1 MKILGRIKKSKV
13 LTAVMTAVLIFQ
25 SACPTGLAYAAQ
37 KSGVSAYAAGQTIDQ
52 ALGATKT
59 VESVLSQHEN
69 DEYYLTTPY
78 GNKGPHGEGG
88 AIDTWDCWKPKGEY
102 GSGAYMNCAGFVVAV
117 LRACGANTSII
128 GNYTAKDGYNRG
140 NETNASKWDEYC
152 RDNNA
157 VSYTFSSKEQM
168 LASGILEKGDI
179 IYMEPAD
186 WNHSNSDCH
195 IGFFWGSNSSE
206 DLFWHSS
213 SHADG
218 IVKGYFP
225 NSAGGN
231 VISKITPKYPVRYY
245 RVIKT
250 LHKGYLTL
258 HKDSS
263 NKTLTD
269 ANDCYSLAGAEYG
282 VYTDSNCSNKV
293 ATLTTNVSGNA
304 NTVSLN
310 PGRYYVKET
319 KAPKGYFTDSQ
330 VYTADVSGANRESS
344 PVKLSVSDNPANDPM
359 AMLLGKYDGQKTYNG
374 AGNLPQGSATLA
386 GAEFTVDYY
395 ATLDYKSYDDLKN
408 ADVKPTRSWTF
419 KTNENGI
426 ANFKADDFVSGDAFY
441 YNSNNDPCIPRGTVV
456 IRETKAPTGYVKS
469 DDVSFQKI
477 QENPTTGAV
486 RTYNVPEVAEQV
498 YRSDIEFTKK
508 ADNGSEH
515 LAGVPFKVTSLTT
528 GESHIAVTDENGY
541 FSSASSWNAHDSNTN
556 ANDWALTASDTID
569 STKLDA
575 NAGFWFGNNSALDG
589 NGTTSTSDAVK
600 ADNKLGALPFDT
612 YSIEELRCSANEGYA
627 LINTTVTV
635 TRDAKTIDL
644 GTFDDPE
651 PEIHTTAYDASDS
664 DHYVGVGTVKI
675 SDKVEY
681 SHLVA
686 GKTYTVIGELHDAAT
701 GDAVTVNGQAIT
713 AEKTFTAEDSAG
725 SVTLDYAFDSYDLKG
740 KTLVVYETLTD
751 AKGAKLAE
759 HRNKSDVSQQ
769 VTVLTPK
776 LSTSAVGDADNS
788 KSVTAEGDV
797 TVTDYVRYTG
807 LTAGQ
812 TYTLTGTLM
821 DKSTKKAFVDAD
833 GNPVTATAE
842 FTAEAESGTATV
854 TFTFN
859 ASSIKTG
866 TKLIAFETL
875 STNGIEIADH
885 KDINDIDQTVTVKA
899 PVIGTTA
906 VDAADGDKTVTG
918 EENVAVRD
926 TVHYNNVTPCKTYK
940 VIGTLYEKVL
950 DKNGKVTKKVFKD
963 KDGTPVTA
971 EANFTAEDSYGNVD
985 VTFYFDGSSLKEG
998 TSLVAFESLSYNDNE
1013 IASHADV
1020 NDSGQTVIIT
1030 KPKLS
1035 TTATDALDGDKN
1047 LIGEDNAT
1055 IVDTVHYMN
1064 VTPGKTYKV
1073 SGTLYEKVTDKD
1085 GKVTKKQLLDADGNP
1100 VTAETEFVPEDTY
1113 GTVDVTFAFDAS
1125 DLKAKDKVVAFESLS
1140 LNGKELASH
1149 ADIEDKSQTVTITK
1163 PTLSTTAVDGLDA
1176 DKNLIGEGDVTIVD
1190 TVKYKN
1196 VTPGKTYKV
1205 TGTLYEKVTDK
1216 DGKVTKKQLLDADGN
1231 PVTAETEFVPEDTY
1245 GTVDVTFAFDASDL
1259 KAKDK
1264 VVAFESLSLNGKEL
1278 ASHADIEDK
1287 SQTVTITKPEVGTT
1301 AKDGFDGNQTV
1312 VSDTEVS
1319 VVDTVK
1325 YKNVTPGKTYKVS
1338 GTLYE
1343 KVTDKDGK
1351 VTKKQLLDA
1360 DGNPVTAET
1369 EFVPEDTYGTV
1380 DVTFTFDG
1388 SLLKDNTPVVAFESL
1403 SYKDKE
1409 IASHSDIEDEDQTVT
1424 MHTSEIG
1431 TTATDKLDGDKTV
1444 IADAESTVTDKVE
1457 YDHVLTGKAY
1467 TMAGILM
1474 DAKTGLPVLTGEG
1487 AKKYTEDDLTKF
1499 TSGLM
1504 NVLGF
1509 QSNTYSI
1516 KVKDKD
1522 WGNGAAIVKNAD
1534 GSYTYDASERT
1545 ENKDG
1550 TWTIKT
1556 DTQTLTEQEDGTWK
1570 LTGLEGSGSATADG
1584 GTSFVRN
1591 IEETYKA
1598 DEVEVTDNGIDWSNA
1613 KKLPTASID
1622 LAKVKAYAEENKD
1635 LLSCLVY
1642 KTAEFTPEKESGS
1655 IDMDYTFNSN
1665 DVIDRLSGET
1675 KNLVV
1680 FEVMFKGSIEN
1691 ASDETPVSI
1700 VASECDKD
1708 NEGQTVKL
1716 APSTIGTT
1724 ATDKSDG
1731 DHELMAG
1738 KDAVITD
1745 EVKYEG
1751 LIPGKEYTLHATLM
1765 DKKTGEPLK
1774 VADKGVTAELKFTP
1788 NSESGTVS
1796 INLGEFDATSLDGHT
1811 LVVFE
1816 ELTKQSD
1823 IDGKTTD
1830 VTVAEHKDIND
1841 EGQSVTVTSTPA
1853 GSTYGKTGVD
1863 MTNIAIA
1870 IGILLIAA
1878 GCATAYGIKSR
1889 KTTKGD
1895 ADESAEDNTEA

>member
-25 SACPTGLAYAAQ
+25 SACPAGLAYAAQ
-37 KSGVSAYAAGQTIDQ
+37 KSGVSTYAAGQTIDQ

-78 GNKGPHGEGG
+78 GNKGPHGEDG
-88 AIDTWDCWKPKGEY
+88 AINTWDCWKPKGEY

-140 NETNASKWDEYC
+140 NEANASKWEYYC

-179 IYMEPAD
+179 IYMEPVD

-195 IGFFWGSNSSE
+195 IGFFWGSSSSE
-206 DLFWHSS
+206 DLYWHSS

-231 VISKITPKYPVRYY
+231 VISKITPKYPVSYY

-269 ANDCYSLAGAEYG
+269 TNDCYSLAGAEYG

-293 ATLTTNVSGNA
+293 ATLTTDESGNA
-304 NTVSLN
+304 NTVSLT

-456 IRETKAPTGYVKS
+456 IRETKAPAGYVKS

-486 RTYNVPEVAEQV
+486 RTYNVPKVAEQV

-508 ADNGSEH
+508 ADNGSAH

-556 ANDWALTASDTID
+556 ANDWALTASGTID

-575 NAGFWFGNNSALDG
+575 NAGFWFGNNSVLDG
-589 NGTTSTSDAVK
+589 NGTTATSDAVK

-612 YSIEELRCSANEGYA
+612 YSVEELRCTANEGYA
-627 LINTTVTV
+627 LVNTTVTV
-635 TRDAKTIDL
+635 SRNGASIDF
-644 GTFDDPE
+644 GTLDDPE

-664 DHYVGVGTVKI
+664 DHYIGVGTVKVT
-675 SDKVEY
+675 DKVEY

-725 SVTLDYAFDSYDLKG
+725 SVTLDYTFDSYDLKG

-759 HRNKSDVSQQ
+759 HRDKSDVSQQ

-776 LSTSAVGDADNS
+776 LSTSAVDDADNG

-812 TYTLTGTLM
+812 TYTLSGTLM
-821 DKSTKKAFVDAD
+821 DKSTKKAFVDAN
-833 GNPVTATAE
+833 GNPVTATTG
-842 FTAEAESGTATV
+842 FTADAESGIATA
-854 TFTFN
+854 TFTFD
-859 ASSIKTG
+859 ASGIKTG
-866 TKLIAFETL
+866 TKLVAFETI
-875 STNGIEIADH
+875 STNGIEIAVH

-899 PVIGTTA
+899 PIIGTTA

-926 TVHYNNVTPCKTYK
+926 TVHYNNVTPGKTYK

-950 DKNGKVTKKVFKD
+950 DKNGKVTKKAFKD
-963 KDGTPVTA
+963 KDGTPITA

-998 TSLVAFESLSYNDNE
+998 TSLVAFESLSYNDKE

-1055 IVDTVHYMN
+1055 IADTVHYMN

-1100 VTAETEFVPEDTY
+1100 VTAETEFVPETSFGD
-1113 GTVDVTFAFDAS
+1113 VDVTFTFDAS

-1163 PTLSTTAVDGLDA
+1163 PALSTTAVDGLDA
-1176 DKNLIGEGDVTIVD
+1176 DKNLIGEGDVSIVD

-1205 TGTLYEKVTDK
+1205 SGTLYEKVTDK
-1216 DGKVTKKQLLDADGN
+1216 DGKVAKKQLLDADGN
-1231 PVTAETEFVPEDTY
+1231 PVTAETEFVPDDTY
-1245 GTVDVTFAFDASDL
+1245 GTVDVTFTFDASDL

-1351 VTKKQLLDA
+1351 VAKKRLLDA

-1369 EFVPEDTYGTV
+1369 EFVPDDTYGTV

-1403 SYKDKE
+1403 SYKGKE
-1409 IASHSDIEDEDQTVT
+1409 IASHCDIEDEDQTVT
-1424 MHTSEIG
+1424 MHTFKIG
-1431 TTATDKLDGDKTV
+1431 TTAMDKLDGDKTV

-1457 YDHVLTGKAY
+1457 YDHVLTGKSY

-1474 DAKTGLPVLTGEG
+1474 DAKTGLPVLTCEG

-1509 QSNTYSI
+1509 QSNAYSI
-1516 KVKDKD
+1516 KVNGKD
-1522 WGNGAAIVKNAD
+1522 WGNGATIVKNAD

-1545 ENKDG
+1545 ENEDG
-1550 TWTIKT
+1550 TWTAKT

-1570 LTGLEGSGSATADG
+1570 LTGQEGSGSGTADG
-1584 GTSFVRN
+1584 GTSSVRN

-1598 DEVEVTDNGIDWSNA
+1598 DEIEVTDNGIDWSNA

-1655 IDMDYTFNSN
+1655 IDMDFTFNSN

-1716 APSTIGTT
+1716 APSAIGTT

-1796 INLGEFDATSLDGHT
+1796 IDLGEFDATSLDGHT

-1823 IDGKTTD
+1823 IDGKATD

>member
-37 KSGVSAYAAGQTIDQ
+37 KSGVSAYAAGQAIDQ

-117 LRACGANTSII
+117 LRACGADTSII

-179 IYMEPAD
+179 IYMEPVD

-195 IGFFWGSNSSE
+195 IGFFWGGNSSE

-269 ANDCYSLAGAEYG
+269 GNDCYSLAGAEYG

-293 ATLTTNVSGNA
+293 ATLTTNVNGNA

-359 AMLLGKYDGQKTYNG
+359 SMLLGKYDGQKTYNG

-419 KTNENGI
+419 STDSNGFCSFDT
-426 ANFKADDFVSGDAFY
+426 AHFVSGDAFWY
-441 YNSNNDPCIPRGTVV
+441 RLDGTPALPRGTVV
-456 IRETKAPTGYVKS
+456 IRETKAPMGYVKS
-469 DDVSFQKI
+469 DEVSFQKI
-477 QENPTTGAV
+477 QENNSVEGV
-486 RTYNVPEVAEQV
+486 ITYNVPEVAEQV

-575 NAGFWFGNNSALDG
+575 NAGFWFGNNSVLDG

-627 LINTTVTV
+627 LIDTTVTV

-686 GKTYTVIGELHDAAT
+686 GKTYTVTGELHDAAT

-759 HRNKSDVSQQ
+759 HRDKSDVSQQ

-821 DKSTKKAFVDAD
+821 DKSTKKDFVDTD

-842 FTAEAESGTATV
+842 FTADAESGTATV

-859 ASSIKTG
+859 ASGIKTG
-866 TKLIAFETL
+866 TKLVAFETVA
-875 STNGIEIADH
+875 TNGIEIADH

-926 TVHYNNVTPCKTYK
+926 TVHYNNVTPGKTYK
-940 VIGTLYEKVL
+940 VTGTLYEKVL

-998 TSLVAFESLSYNDNE
+998 TSLVAFESLFYNDNE

-1055 IVDTVHYMN
+1055 MVDTVHYMN

-1085 GKVTKKQLLDADGNP
+1085 GKATKKQLLDADGNP

-1113 GTVDVTFAFDAS
+1113 GTVDVTFTFDAS

-1176 DKNLIGEGDVTIVD
+1176 DKNLIGEGDVTI
-1190 TVKYKN
+1190 
-1196 VTPGKTYKV
+1196 
-1205 TGTLYEKVTDK
+1205 
-1216 DGKVTKKQLLDADGN
+1216 
-1231 PVTAETEFVPEDTY
+1231 
-1245 GTVDVTFAFDASDL
+1245 
-1259 KAKDK
+1259 
-1264 VVAFESLSLNGKEL
+1264 
-1278 ASHADIEDK
+1278 
-1287 SQTVTITKPEVGTT
+1287 
-1301 AKDGFDGNQTV
+1301 
-1312 VSDTEVS
+1312 
-1319 VVDTVK
+1319 VDTVK

-1545 ENKDG
+1545 ENEDG
-1550 TWTIKT
+1550 TWTVKT

-1584 GTSFVRN
+1584 GTNSVRN

>member
-128 GNYTAKDGYNRG
+128 GNYTANDGYNRG

-419 KTNENGI
+419 STDSNGFCSFDI
-426 ANFKADDFVSGDAFY
+426 AHFVSGDAFWY
-441 YNSNNDPCIPRGTVV
+441 RLDGTPALPRGTVV
-456 IRETKAPTGYVKS
+456 IRETKAPMGYVKS
-469 DDVSFQKI
+469 DEVSFQKI
-477 QENPTTGAV
+477 QENNSVEGV
-486 RTYNVPEVAEQV
+486 ITYNVPEVAEQV

-575 NAGFWFGNNSALDG
+575 NAGFWFGNNSVLDG
-589 NGTTSTSDAVK
+589 TAPTSTSDAVK

-627 LINTTVTV
+627 LIDTTVTV

-759 HRNKSDVSQQ
+759 HRDKSDVSQQ

-776 LSTSAVGDADNS
+776 LSTSAVGDANNS

-859 ASSIKTG
+859 ASGIKTG

-926 TVHYNNVTPCKTYK
+926 TVHYNNVTPGKTYK
-940 VIGTLYEKVL
+940 VIGALYEKVL

-1020 NDSGQTVIIT
+1020 NDSGQTVI
-1030 KPKLS
+1030 
-1035 TTATDALDGDKN
+1035 
-1047 LIGEDNAT
+1047 
-1055 IVDTVHYMN
+1055 
-1064 VTPGKTYKV
+1064 
-1073 SGTLYEKVTDKD
+1073 
-1085 GKVTKKQLLDADGNP
+1085 
-1100 VTAETEFVPEDTY
+1100 
-1113 GTVDVTFAFDAS
+1113 
-1125 DLKAKDKVVAFESLS
+1125 
-1140 LNGKELASH
+1140 
-1149 ADIEDKSQTVTITK
+1149 ITK

-1550 TWTIKT
+1550 TWTVKT

-1823 IDGKTTD
+1823 IDGKATD

-1895 ADESAEDNTEA
+1895 ADENAEDNTEA

>member
-37 KSGVSAYAAGQTIDQ
+37 KSGVSAYSAGQTIDQ

-117 LRACGANTSII
+117 LRACGADTSII

-293 ATLTTNVSGNA
+293 ATLTTNASGNA

-359 AMLLGKYDGQKTYNG
+359 SMLLGKFDGQKTYNG

-395 ATLDYKSYDDLKN
+395 ATLDYKSYDDLKK
-408 ADVKPTRSWTF
+408 ADIESTRSWTF
-419 KTNENGI
+419 KTD
-426 ANFKADDFVSGDAFY
+426 ADGFSYFGTEPFVSGDAFF
-441 YNSNNDPCIPRGTVV
+441 YNGQNNICIPRGTVV
-456 IRETKAPTGYVKS
+456 IRETKAPAGYVKS

-477 QENPTTGAV
+477 QENPTTEAV
-486 RTYNVPEVAEQV
+486 RTYNVPKVAEQV

-508 ADNGSEH
+508 ADNGSAH

-575 NAGFWFGNNSALDG
+575 NAGFWFGNNSVLDG

-612 YSIEELRCSANEGYA
+612 YSVEELRCSANEGYA

-759 HRNKSDVSQQ
+759 HRDKSDVSQQ

-788 KSVTAEGDV
+788 KSVTAEDDV

-821 DKSTKKAFVDAD
+821 DKSTKKAFMDAD
-833 GNPVTATAE
+833 GTPVTATAE
-842 FTAEAESGTATV
+842 FTAEAESGTTTV
-854 TFTFN
+854 TFTFD
-859 ASSIKTG
+859 ASGIKTG
-866 TKLIAFETL
+866 TKLVAFETVA
-875 STNGIEIADH
+875 TNGIEIADH

-926 TVHYNNVTPCKTYK
+926 TVHYNNVTPGKTYK
-940 VIGTLYEKVL
+940 VTGTLYEKVL

-963 KDGTPVTA
+963 KNGTPVTA

-998 TSLVAFESLSYNDNE
+998 TSLVAFESLSHNDKE

-1085 GKVTKKQLLDADGNP
+1085 GKVSKKQLLDADGNP
-1100 VTAETEFVPEDTY
+1100 VTAETEFVPDDTY

-1149 ADIEDKSQTVTITK
+1149 ADIEDKSQTVI
-1163 PTLSTTAVDGLDA
+1163 
-1176 DKNLIGEGDVTIVD
+1176 
-1190 TVKYKN
+1190 
-1196 VTPGKTYKV
+1196 
-1205 TGTLYEKVTDK
+1205 
-1216 DGKVTKKQLLDADGN
+1216 
-1231 PVTAETEFVPEDTY
+1231 
-1245 GTVDVTFAFDASDL
+1245 
-1259 KAKDK
+1259 
-1264 VVAFESLSLNGKEL
+1264 
-1278 ASHADIEDK
+1278 
-1287 SQTVTITKPEVGTT
+1287 ITKPEVGTT
-1301 AKDGFDGNQTV
+1301 AKDGLDGNKTV

-1343 KVTDKDGK
+1343 KVTAKDGK
-1351 VTKKQLLDA
+1351 VSKKQLLDA

-1369 EFVPEDTYGTV
+1369 EFVPDDTYGTV

-1487 AKKYTEDDLTKF
+1487 AKKYTEDDLIKF

-1545 ENKDG
+1545 ENEDG
-1550 TWTIKT
+1550 TWTVKT

>member
-128 GNYTAKDGYNRG
+128 GNYTAMDGYNRG

-344 PVKLSVSDNPANDPM
+344 PVKLSVSDNPANDPI

-575 NAGFWFGNNSALDG
+575 NAGFWFGNNSVLDG

-612 YSIEELRCSANEGYA
+612 YSVEELRCSANEGYA

-759 HRNKSDVSQQ
+759 HRDKSDVSQQ

-854 TFTFN
+854 TFTFD
-859 ASSIKTG
+859 ASGIKTG
-866 TKLIAFETL
+866 TKLVAFETVA
-875 STNGIEIADH
+875 TNGIEIADH

-926 TVHYNNVTPCKTYK
+926 TVHYNNVTPGKTYK

-1205 TGTLYEKVTDK
+1205 
-1216 DGKVTKKQLLDADGN
+1216 
-1231 PVTAETEFVPEDTY
+1231 
-1245 GTVDVTFAFDASDL
+1245 
-1259 KAKDK
+1259 
-1264 VVAFESLSLNGKEL
+1264 
-1278 ASHADIEDK
+1278 
-1287 SQTVTITKPEVGTT
+1287 
-1301 AKDGFDGNQTV
+1301 
-1312 VSDTEVS
+1312 
-1319 VVDTVK
+1319 
-1325 YKNVTPGKTYKVS
+1325 S

-1409 IASHSDIEDEDQTVT
+1409 IASHSDIEDEDQTIT

-1545 ENKDG
+1545 ENEDG
-1550 TWTIKT
+1550 TWTVKT

-1570 LTGLEGSGSATADG
+1570 LTGLEGSGSGTADG

-1591 IEETYKA
+1591 IKETYKA

-1823 IDGKTTD
+1823 IDGKATD

-1895 ADESAEDNTEA
+1895 ADENAEDNTEA

>member
-102 GSGAYMNCAGFVVAV
+102 GSGAYMNCTGFVVAV

-128 GNYTAKDGYNRG
+128 GNYTAMDGYNRG

-293 ATLTTNVSGNA
+293 ATLTTNASGNA

-359 AMLLGKYDGQKTYNG
+359 SMLLGKFDGQKTYNG

-408 ADVKPTRSWTF
+408 ADVKPMRSWTF
-419 KTNENGI
+419 STDSNGFCSFDI
-426 ANFKADDFVSGDAFY
+426 AHFVSGDAFWY
-441 YNSNNDPCIPRGTVV
+441 RLDGTPALPRGTVV
-456 IRETKAPTGYVKS
+456 IRETKAPMGYVKS
-469 DDVSFQKI
+469 DEVSFQKI
-477 QENPTTGAV
+477 QENNSVEGV
-486 RTYNVPEVAEQV
+486 ITYNAPEVAEQV

-508 ADNGSEH
+508 ADNGSDR

-575 NAGFWFGNNSALDG
+575 NAGFWFGNNSVLDG

-612 YSIEELRCSANEGYA
+612 YSVEELRCSANEGYA

-759 HRNKSDVSQQ
+759 HRDKSDVSQQ

-854 TFTFN
+854 TFTFD
-859 ASSIKTG
+859 ASGIKTG
-866 TKLIAFETL
+866 TKLVAFETVA
-875 STNGIEIADH
+875 TNGIEIADH

-926 TVHYNNVTPCKTYK
+926 TVHYNNVTPGKTYK

-998 TSLVAFESLSYNDNE
+998 TSLVACESLSYNDNE

-1035 TTATDALDGDKN
+1035 TTATDALNGDKN

-1176 DKNLIGEGDVTIVD
+1176 DKNLIGEGDVTI
-1190 TVKYKN
+1190 
-1196 VTPGKTYKV
+1196 
-1205 TGTLYEKVTDK
+1205 
-1216 DGKVTKKQLLDADGN
+1216 
-1231 PVTAETEFVPEDTY
+1231 
-1245 GTVDVTFAFDASDL
+1245 
-1259 KAKDK
+1259 
-1264 VVAFESLSLNGKEL
+1264 
-1278 ASHADIEDK
+1278 
-1287 SQTVTITKPEVGTT
+1287 
-1301 AKDGFDGNQTV
+1301 
-1312 VSDTEVS
+1312 
-1319 VVDTVK
+1319 VDTVK

-1504 NVLGF
+1504 SVLGF

-1550 TWTIKT
+1550 TWTVKT

>member
-117 LRACGANTSII
+117 LRACGADTSII

-157 VSYTFSSKEQM
+157 VSYTFGSKEQM

-293 ATLTTNVSGNA
+293 ATLTTNASGNA

-359 AMLLGKYDGQKTYNG
+359 SMLLGKYDGQKTYNG

-419 KTNENGI
+419 STDSNGFCSFDT
-426 ANFKADDFVSGDAFY
+426 AHFVSGDAFWY
-441 YNSNNDPCIPRGTVV
+441 RLDGTPALPRGTVV
-456 IRETKAPTGYVKS
+456 IRETKAPMGYVKS
-469 DDVSFQKI
+469 DEVSFQKI
-477 QENPTTGAV
+477 QENNSVEGV
-486 RTYNVPEVAEQV
+486 ITYNVPEVAEQV

-575 NAGFWFGNNSALDG
+575 NAGFWFGNNSVLDG

-612 YSIEELRCSANEGYA
+612 YSVEELRCSANEGYA

-759 HRNKSDVSQQ
+759 HRDKSDVSQQ

-842 FTAEAESGTATV
+842 FTADAESGTATV
-854 TFTFN
+854 TFTFD
-859 ASSIKTG
+859 ASGIKTG
-866 TKLIAFETL
+866 TKLVAFETVA
-875 STNGIEIADH
+875 TNGIEIADH

-926 TVHYNNVTPCKTYK
+926 TVHYNNVTPGKTYK

-1205 TGTLYEKVTDK
+1205 
-1216 DGKVTKKQLLDADGN
+1216 
-1231 PVTAETEFVPEDTY
+1231 
-1245 GTVDVTFAFDASDL
+1245 
-1259 KAKDK
+1259 
-1264 VVAFESLSLNGKEL
+1264 
-1278 ASHADIEDK
+1278 
-1287 SQTVTITKPEVGTT
+1287 
-1301 AKDGFDGNQTV
+1301 
-1312 VSDTEVS
+1312 
-1319 VVDTVK
+1319 
-1325 YKNVTPGKTYKVS
+1325 S

-1545 ENKDG
+1545 ENEDG
-1550 TWTIKT
+1550 TWTVKT

-1584 GTSFVRN
+1584 GTSSVRN

>member
-117 LRACGANTSII
+117 LRACGADTSII

-157 VSYTFSSKEQM
+157 VSYTFGSKEQM

-293 ATLTTNVSGNA
+293 ATLTTNASGNA

-359 AMLLGKYDGQKTYNG
+359 SMLLGKYDGQKTYNG

-419 KTNENGI
+419 STDSNGFCSFDI
-426 ANFKADDFVSGDAFY
+426 AHFVSGDAFWY
-441 YNSNNDPCIPRGTVV
+441 RLDGTPALPRGTVV
-456 IRETKAPTGYVKS
+456 IRETKAPMGYVKS
-469 DDVSFQKI
+469 DEVSFQKI
-477 QENPTTGAV
+477 QENNSVEGV
-486 RTYNVPEVAEQV
+486 ITYNAPEVAEQV

-508 ADNGSEH
+508 ADNGSDR

-575 NAGFWFGNNSALDG
+575 NAGFWFGNNSVLDG

-612 YSIEELRCSANEGYA
+612 YSVEELRCSANEGYA

-759 HRNKSDVSQQ
+759 HRDKSDVSQQ
-769 VTVLTPK
+769 VTVFTPK
-776 LSTSAVGDADNS
+776 LSTSAVSDADNS

-821 DKSTKKAFVDAD
+821 DKSTKKAIVDAD

-842 FTAEAESGTATV
+842 FTADAESGTATV
-854 TFTFN
+854 TFTFD
-859 ASSIKTG
+859 ASGIKTG
-866 TKLIAFETL
+866 TKLVAFETVA
-875 STNGIEIADH
+875 TNGIEIADH

-926 TVHYNNVTPCKTYK
+926 TVHYNNVTPGKTYK

-1205 TGTLYEKVTDK
+1205 
-1216 DGKVTKKQLLDADGN
+1216 
-1231 PVTAETEFVPEDTY
+1231 
-1245 GTVDVTFAFDASDL
+1245 
-1259 KAKDK
+1259 
-1264 VVAFESLSLNGKEL
+1264 
-1278 ASHADIEDK
+1278 
-1287 SQTVTITKPEVGTT
+1287 
-1301 AKDGFDGNQTV
+1301 
-1312 VSDTEVS
+1312 
-1319 VVDTVK
+1319 
-1325 YKNVTPGKTYKVS
+1325 S

-1545 ENKDG
+1545 ENEDG
-1550 TWTIKT
+1550 TWTVKT

-1584 GTSFVRN
+1584 GTSSVRN

-1823 IDGKTTD
+1823 IDGKATD

-1895 ADESAEDNTEA
+1895 ADENAEDNTEA

>member
-102 GSGAYMNCAGFVVAV
+102 GSGAYMNCTGFVVAV

-128 GNYTAKDGYNRG
+128 GNYTANDGYNRG
-140 NETNASKWDEYC
+140 NETNALKWDEYC

-293 ATLTTNVSGNA
+293 ATLTTNASGNA

-359 AMLLGKYDGQKTYNG
+359 SMLLGKFDGQKTYNG

-408 ADVKPTRSWTF
+408 ADVKPMRSWTF
-419 KTNENGI
+419 STDSNGFCSFDI
-426 ANFKADDFVSGDAFY
+426 AHFVSGDAFWY
-441 YNSNNDPCIPRGTVV
+441 RLDGTPALPRGTVV
-456 IRETKAPTGYVKS
+456 IRETKAPMGYVKS
-469 DDVSFQKI
+469 DEVSFQKI
-477 QENPTTGAV
+477 QENNSVEGV
-486 RTYNVPEVAEQV
+486 ITYNAPEVAEQV

-508 ADNGSEH
+508 ADNGSDR

-575 NAGFWFGNNSALDG
+575 NAGFWFGNNSVLDG

-612 YSIEELRCSANEGYA
+612 YSVEELRCSANEGYA

-759 HRNKSDVSQQ
+759 HRDKSDVSQQ

-854 TFTFN
+854 TFTFD
-859 ASSIKTG
+859 ASGIKTG
-866 TKLIAFETL
+866 TKLVAFETVA
-875 STNGIEIADH
+875 TNGIEIADH

-926 TVHYNNVTPCKTYK
+926 TVHYNNVTPGKTYK

-1100 VTAETEFVPEDTY
+1100 VTAETEFVPETAFGD
-1113 GTVDVTFAFDAS
+1113 VDVTF
-1125 DLKAKDKVVAFESLS
+1125 
-1140 LNGKELASH
+1140 
-1149 ADIEDKSQTVTITK
+1149 T
-1163 PTLSTTAVDGLDA
+1163 
-1176 DKNLIGEGDVTIVD
+1176 
-1190 TVKYKN
+1190 
-1196 VTPGKTYKV
+1196 
-1205 TGTLYEKVTDK
+1205 
-1216 DGKVTKKQLLDADGN
+1216 
-1231 PVTAETEFVPEDTY
+1231 
-1245 GTVDVTFAFDASDL
+1245 FDASDL

-1504 NVLGF
+1504 SVLGF

-1545 ENKDG
+1545 ENADG
-1550 TWTIKT
+1550 TWTVKT

-1823 IDGKTTD
+1823 IDGKATD

-1895 ADESAEDNTEA
+1895 ADENAEDNTEA

>member
-128 GNYTAKDGYNRG
+128 GNYTANDGYNRG
-140 NETNASKWDEYC
+140 NETNAFKWDEYC

-293 ATLTTNVSGNA
+293 ATLTTNASGNA

-359 AMLLGKYDGQKTYNG
+359 SMLLGKYDGQKTYNG

-395 ATLDYKSYDDLKN
+395 ATLDYKCYDDLKN
-408 ADVKPTRSWTF
+408 ADVKPMRSWTF
-419 KTNENGI
+419 STDSNGFCSFDI
-426 ANFKADDFVSGDAFY
+426 AHFVSGDAFWY
-441 YNSNNDPCIPRGTVV
+441 RLDGTPALPRGTVV
-456 IRETKAPTGYVKS
+456 IRETKAPMGYVKS
-469 DDVSFQKI
+469 DEVSFQKI
-477 QENPTTGAV
+477 QENNSVEGV
-486 RTYNVPEVAEQV
+486 ITYNAPEVAEQV

-508 ADNGSEH
+508 ADNGSDR

-575 NAGFWFGNNSALDG
+575 NAGFWFGNNSVLDG

-612 YSIEELRCSANEGYA
+612 YSVEELRCSANEGYA

-759 HRNKSDVSQQ
+759 HRDKSDVSQQ

-854 TFTFN
+854 TFTFD
-859 ASSIKTG
+859 ASGIKTG
-866 TKLIAFETL
+866 TKLVAFETVA
-875 STNGIEIADH
+875 TNGIEIADH

-926 TVHYNNVTPCKTYK
+926 TVHYNNVTPGKTYK

-1504 NVLGF
+1504 SVLGF

-1550 TWTIKT
+1550 TWTVKT

-1823 IDGKTTD
+1823 IDGKATD

>member
-25 SACPTGLAYAAQ
+25 SACPAGLAYAAQ
-37 KSGVSAYAAGQTIDQ
+37 KSGVSTYAAGQTIDQ

-78 GNKGPHGEGG
+78 GNKGPHGEDG
-88 AIDTWDCWKPKGEY
+88 AINTWDCWKPKGEY

-140 NETNASKWDEYC
+140 NEANASKWENYC

-179 IYMEPAD
+179 IYMEPVD

-195 IGFFWGSNSSE
+195 IGFFWGSSSSE
-206 DLFWHSS
+206 DLYWHSS

-231 VISKITPKYPVRYY
+231 VISKITPKYPVSYY

-269 ANDCYSLAGAEYG
+269 TNDCYSLAGAEYG

-293 ATLTTNVSGNA
+293 ATLTTDESGNA
-304 NTVSLN
+304 NTVSLT

-456 IRETKAPTGYVKS
+456 IRETKAPAGYVKS

-486 RTYNVPEVAEQV
+486 RTYNVPKVAEQV

-508 ADNGSEH
+508 ADNGSAH

-556 ANDWALTASDTID
+556 ANDWALTASGTID

-575 NAGFWFGNNSALDG
+575 NAGFWFGNNSVLDG
-589 NGTTSTSDAVK
+589 NGTTATSDAVK

-612 YSIEELRCSANEGYA
+612 YSVEELRCTANEGYA
-627 LINTTVTV
+627 LVNTTVTV
-635 TRDAKTIDL
+635 SRNGASIDF
-644 GTFDDPE
+644 GTLDDPE

-664 DHYVGVGTVKI
+664 DHYIGVGTVKVT
-675 SDKVEY
+675 DKVEY

-725 SVTLDYAFDSYDLKG
+725 SVTLDYTFDSYDLKG

-759 HRNKSDVSQQ
+759 HRDKSDVSQQ

-776 LSTSAVGDADNS
+776 LSTSAVDDADNG

-812 TYTLTGTLM
+812 TYTLSGTLM
-821 DKSTKKAFVDAD
+821 DKSTKKAFVDAN
-833 GNPVTATAE
+833 GNPVTATTG
-842 FTAEAESGTATV
+842 FTADAESGIATA
-854 TFTFN
+854 TFTFD
-859 ASSIKTG
+859 ASGIKTG
-866 TKLIAFETL
+866 TKLVAFETI
-875 STNGIEIADH
+875 STNGIEIAVH

-899 PVIGTTA
+899 PIIGTTA

-926 TVHYNNVTPCKTYK
+926 TVHYNNVTPGKTYK

-950 DKNGKVTKKVFKD
+950 DKNGKVTKKAFKD
-963 KDGTPVTA
+963 KDGTPITA

-998 TSLVAFESLSYNDNE
+998 TSLVAFESLSYNDKE

-1055 IVDTVHYMN
+1055 IADTVHYMN

-1085 GKVTKKQLLDADGNP
+1085 GKVAKKQLLDADGNP
-1100 VTAETEFVPEDTY
+1100 VTAETEFVPDDTY
-1113 GTVDVTFAFDAS
+1113 GTVDVTFTFDAS

-1163 PTLSTTAVDGLDA
+1163 PALSTTAVDGLDA
-1176 DKNLIGEGDVTIVD
+1176 DKNLIGEGDVSI
-1190 TVKYKN
+1190 
-1196 VTPGKTYKV
+1196 
-1205 TGTLYEKVTDK
+1205 
-1216 DGKVTKKQLLDADGN
+1216 
-1231 PVTAETEFVPEDTY
+1231 
-1245 GTVDVTFAFDASDL
+1245 
-1259 KAKDK
+1259 
-1264 VVAFESLSLNGKEL
+1264 
-1278 ASHADIEDK
+1278 
-1287 SQTVTITKPEVGTT
+1287 
-1301 AKDGFDGNQTV
+1301 
-1312 VSDTEVS
+1312 
-1319 VVDTVK
+1319 VDTVK

-1351 VTKKQLLDA
+1351 VAKKQLLDA

-1369 EFVPEDTYGTV
+1369 EFVPDDTYGTV

-1403 SYKDKE
+1403 SYKGKE

-1424 MHTSEIG
+1424 MHTSKIG
-1431 TTATDKLDGDKTV
+1431 TTAMDKLDGDKTV

-1457 YDHVLTGKAY
+1457 YDHVLTGKSY

-1474 DAKTGLPVLTGEG
+1474 DAKTGLPVLTCEG

-1509 QSNTYSI
+1509 QSNAYSI
-1516 KVKDKD
+1516 KVNGKD
-1522 WGNGAAIVKNAD
+1522 WGNGATIVKNAD

-1545 ENKDG
+1545 ENEDG
-1550 TWTIKT
+1550 TWTAKT

-1570 LTGLEGSGSATADG
+1570 LTGQEGSGSGTADG
-1584 GTSFVRN
+1584 GTSSVRN

-1598 DEVEVTDNGIDWSNA
+1598 DEIEVTDNGIDWSNA

-1655 IDMDYTFNSN
+1655 IDMDFTFNSN

-1716 APSTIGTT
+1716 APSAIGTT

-1796 INLGEFDATSLDGHT
+1796 IDLGEFDATSLDGHT

-1823 IDGKTTD
+1823 IDGKATD